1 MNRAALTF
9 FDSEEDALVF
19 LEDCNLDEARVKLL
33 VQLDRIPEAAE
44 VYAKN
49 WDMLKA
55 VELITTHD
63 NHGVDYVRR
72 TIEYLLTG
80 LRRGLTLGVLP
91 TSSPTVPKLLSF
103 TGRLNKGVMTKRELD
118 EVNLSHQFD

>member
-1 MNRAALTF
+1 M
-9 FDSEEDALVF
+9 
-19 LEDCNLDEARVKLL
+19 KLL

-55 VELITTHD
+55 VELLTTHD